1 MKIILTTIMLFVA
14 QQSLAVFPVGEGQRL
29 GAELTKVYI
38 GHEHLNKSTG
48 GSLQIDLDQKVIQIF
63 LNQRYIC
70 PTPLVC
76 AAVMPEDMVI
86 EVPLIRQQTD
96 SCGVVTYTA
105 EVDNTIADGLR
116 ETIEVVDYQAAT
128 CMFVIN
134 TPTTIRYETFNPW
147 TQTEEVSNFDADF
160 LTFLAVPF

>member
-1 MKIILTTIMLFVA
+1 MKKILVITMFLMA
-14 QQSLAVFPVGEGQRL
+14 QQSFAVSPIGSSVL
-29 GAELTKVYI
+29 SANLTNMYI
-38 GHEHLNKSTG
+38 GHQYLERSEG
-48 GSLQIDLDQKVIQIF
+48 GSVQIDLDQKVIQIF
-63 LNQRYIC
+63 LNQRYFC

-116 ETIEVVDYQAAT
+116 ETIEVVDYQSAT

-147 TQTEEVSNFDADF
+147 TQTEETSNFDADF
-160 LTFLAVPF
+160 LRASAVIF